1 MTDNDMSGIKEK
13 SVGACLRRAREAK
26 GLKLDEAARITRIGK
41 IYLVALEE
49 DDFARLP
56 NRAYVKGFIR
66 VYAGLLGLS
75 GDEAVALFDNDCL
88 AQEALPLSEGQKNL
102 LDTGET
108 KSFLPRTIWMSVVL
122 LALVVGV
129 AYLAGRDGEE
139 RSTVEQGPLA
149 TKVAAIQPL
158 RSTVSV
164 SPVPAAPLP
173 QPVAVPKPVVAVPK
187 PVAETSPAKVQ
198 LVQRNEPRRPQQGI
212 VLRLVVKEDGWLNMA
227 IDGNLSKRYDLKTGD
242 VIEWKGERFFTL
254 DLGNAGGVEAE
265 FNGRP
270 LKAFGAKGDT
280 AHIVL
285 KGNGV

>member
-1 MTDNDMSGIKEK
+1 MTDSGISGNKGK
-13 SVGACLRRAREAK
+13 SVGACLRQAREAK
-26 GLKLDEAARITRIGK
+26 NLKLDEAARITRIGK

-66 VYAGLLGLS
+66 VYASLLGLS
-75 GDEAVALFDNDCL
+75 GDEAVALFDSDCL

-102 LDTGET
+102 RDTGET
-108 KSFLPRTIWMSVVL
+108 KSFLPRTIGMPVVL
-122 LALVVGV
+122 LALVIGV

-139 RSTVEQGPLA
+139 RSMVEPGPLA
-149 TKVAAIQPL
+149 TNVAAIQPL
-158 RSTVSV
+158 RSTASV
-164 SPVPAAPLP
+164 SPVPAASLP
-173 QPVAVPKPVVAVPK
+173 QPVVVPKPVV
-187 PVAETSPAKVQ
+187 ETPPAKDQ
-198 LVQRNEPRRPQQGI
+198 QVQRSEPRRPQQGI

-270 LKAFGAKGDT
+270 LKAFGTKGDT

>member
-1 MTDNDMSGIKEK
+1 MTDSGISGIKGK
-13 SVGACLRRAREAK
+13 SVGACLRQAREAK
-26 GLKLDEAARITRIGK
+26 GMKLDEAARITRIGK
-41 IYLVALEE
+41 TYLVALEE

-66 VYAGLLGLS
+66 VYASLLGLP
-75 GDEAVALFDNDCL
+75 GDEAVALFDSDCL
-88 AQEALPLSEGQKNL
+88 AQEAQPLSESQKNL

-108 KSFLPRTIWMSVVL
+108 KSFFPRTIWMSVVL
-122 LALVVGV
+122 LALVIGV

-139 RSTVEQGPLA
+139 KSAVEQGPLA

-158 RSTVSV
+158 RTTASV
-164 SPVPAAPLP
+164 PPVPATPVQ
-173 QPVAVPKPVVAVPK
+173 QPVAAPK
-187 PVAETSPAKVQ
+187 PVAETPPAKVQ
-198 LVQRNEPRRPQQGI
+198 LMQHSEQRPPQQGI
-212 VLRLVVKEDGWLNMA
+212 VLRLVVKEDGWLNMS

-265 FNGRP
+265 FNGRH

>member
-1 MTDNDMSGIKEK
+1 MTDIGISEIKGK
-13 SVGACLRRAREAK
+13 SVGACLRQAREAK

-66 VYAGLLGLS
+66 VYASLLGLS
-75 GDEAVALFDNDCL
+75 GDEVVALLDSDCL

-108 KSFLPRTIWMSVVL
+108 KSLLPRGIWMPAVL
-122 LALVVGV
+122 LALVIGV
-129 AYLAGRDGEE
+129 VYLAGRDGEE
-139 RSTVEQGPLA
+139 RTAVVQGPSA
-149 TKVAAIQPL
+149 TNMAALQPQ
-158 RSTVSV
+158 RSTASV
-164 SPVPAAPLP
+164 PPVPAMPLP
-173 QPVAVPKPVVAVPK
+173 EPVAVPK
-187 PVAETSPAKVQ
+187 PVAETSPARVQ
-198 LVQRNEPRRPQQGI
+198 QVQRSEPRRPQQGI

-285 KGNGV
+285 KGNGA